1 MLYLMYPTPSK
12 RRNVIGGLTEEL
24 FMKNRINISVLLKL
38 FETQFFIYIF
48 FKFTVK

>member
-1 MLYLMYPTPSK
+1 MLYFMYPTPSK

>member
-12 RRNVIGGLTEEL
+12 KRNVIGGLMEEL

-38 FETQFFIYIF
+38 FETQVFIYIF